1 MTALVENDP
10 LGRIDRKPRSI
21 GGKIVQLEFSDAP
34 LEPLANLALY
44 LTEAR
49 PLQAELRQ
57 RPLQKGYA
65 VHIVGQASASAVM
78 TVPGLRKMS
87 AAPA

>member
-1 MTALVENDP
+1 MIHSA
-10 LGRIDRKPRSI
+10 G

-49 PLQAELRQ
+49 PLQVELRQ

-65 VHIVGQASASAVM
+65 IHIVHGQYIWIESVGQASASAVM
-78 TVPGLRKMS
+78 AVPGLRKIS
-87 AAPA
+87 TVPA